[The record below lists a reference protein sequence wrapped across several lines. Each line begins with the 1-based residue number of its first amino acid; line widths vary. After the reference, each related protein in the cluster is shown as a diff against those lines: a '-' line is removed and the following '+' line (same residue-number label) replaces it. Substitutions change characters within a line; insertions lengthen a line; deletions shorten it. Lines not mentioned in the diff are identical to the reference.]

1 MSSRYA
7 YRQAEVAPGKY
18 VVLSATDTGAGM
30 DSEQIAEEYNSPQA
44 KIPSEF
50 WAELKHQALIES
62 DASLPAASD

>member
-1 MSSRYA
+1 M
-7 YRQAEVAPGKY
+7 
-18 VVLSATDTGAGM
+18 LSATDTGAGM